1 MRVFGP
7 IGVSVSV
14 VVLDMFVLVA
24 GMRVRVSSSVVAMF
38 MSMRFVVTVLALRH
52 CRLLSCELPDASIV
66 LSAMRPG
73 NRPFPV
79 D

>member
-1 MRVFGP
+1 MRVFGSV
-7 IGVSVSV
+7 GVSVGV

-24 GMRVRVSSSVVAMF
+24 GMRVRVSSSVVIMI
-38 MSMRFVVTVLALRH
+38 MRVGFIVTVLALRH

-66 LSAMRPG
+66 LSAIRPG